1 MNLVLTAT
9 EISSLSPSTRAELM
23 ALVFPKAPPAQI
35 GFPEGFDAD
44 DFGGVVDLT
53 PGQIE
58 EFMQGCSDKTVA
70 GLKIIAQH
78 GPKVHAS
85 LLDAADID
93 NYGHFQGSVTK
104 RTRTVTGDRDAFLF
118 AWDNWPEQPEGI
130 GHYAVTQA
138 THRSLRIFFDLD

>member
-1 MNLVLTAT
+1 MHIVLTAN
-9 EISSLSPSTRAELM
+9 EISSFSPSTRAELM
-23 ALVFPKAPPAQI
+23 ALVFPKAPPAQT

-44 DFGGVVDLT
+44 DFDSVVDLT

-58 EFMQGCSDKTVA
+58 EFMQGCSERTIA
-70 GLKIIAQH
+70 GMRIIAEH
-78 GPKVHAS
+78 GPKIHAA
-85 LLDAADID
+85 LLDAAGIE

-104 RTRTVTGDRDAFLF
+104 RTRTITGDKDAFLF

-138 THRSLRIFFDLD
+138 TYRSLRIFFNID